1 MNWSV
6 AGRMLIAWLVTF
18 PAAGLVGAVACAI
31 AKTGLGGTIA
41 VALIAVIVAFIIFR
55 LSKRNPVNSA
65 NVNER
70 SEVTINAASNS
81 SHAVA

>member
-1 MNWSV
+1 MARDVSC
-6 AGRMLIAWLVTF
+6 GRVRWGR
-18 PAAGLVGAVACAI
+18 GLRYCENS
-31 AKTGLGGTIA
+31 LGGTIA

-65 NVNER
+65 NVNEH